1 MNNLFVFGDSWAW
14 GSELE
19 QPEKER
25 FSHILSQQLN
35 LIEKNY
41 GKANS
46 SLFEINH
53 KILTEAPVNS
63 FVVVIIPPDSRI
75 SNIKDGFKFDTV
87 DTDSQQYEIFSRN
100 NGLEY
105 FEWNHNL
112 LVDSICHNLAFNKN
126 EFLLIKNYGKLSL
139 MPFNHK
145 WKHVILGDSLHSIL
159 NANKPIFPE
168 YGTNVGD
175 WSGPGLN
182 DFSGKYFEGCDCHPN
197 KLGHEKI
204 AEIIIEKMQL

>member
-19 QPEKER
+19 HPEKQR
-25 FSHILSQQLN
+25 FSHILSNQFD

-41 GKANS
+41 SRPNS
-46 SLFEINH
+46 SLFEINY
-53 KILTEAPVNS
+53 KILTQTPVNS

-75 SNIKDGFKFDTV
+75 SNIQDGFKFDTV
-87 DTDSQQYEIFSRN
+87 HSDSEQYEIFSKN

-112 LVDSICHNLAFNKN
+112 LINSICHNLASNKN
-126 EFLLIKNYGKLSL
+126 KFLLMKNYGELNL
-139 MPFNHK
+139 MTFNEK
-145 WKHVILGDSLHSIL
+145 WKHYILGDSLHSIL
-159 NANKPIFPE
+159 NAKKPTFQG
-168 YGTNVGD
+168 YVMNLRD
-175 WSGPGLN
+175 WGGPSFD

-204 AEIIIEKMQL
+204 AEIIKEKMQW